1 MGFDVDMAEL
11 DKLRSS
17 LDEIKETLTGGLG
30 NDAFDDVIK
39 DSKKA
44 SEGIDDIKES
54 IDDIK
59 PDGIE
64 DTVKGLKNTDTK
76 AEDAHG
82 ALKKIAQTSF
92 DKTVSGLKKMA
103 GALGT
108 VAKKAAKLVA
118 KGLVAGAAGV
128 GALTTMA
135 VKNYADYEQLV
146 GGVETLFKDSAGTV
160 QLYADNAYKSAGL
173 SANDYME
180 TVTAFSASLIQ
191 SLGGN
196 TGAAAEYANMAIIDM
211 ADNAN
216 KMGTDMSSIQDA
228 YQGFA
233 KQNYTMLDN
242 LKLGYGGTKT
252 EMERLLKDA
261 TALSGVKYD
270 ISSYADIV
278 AAIHVI
284 QTELGITGTT
294 SKEASETISGSFN
307 ALKSAWS
314 NTMTSLILGG
324 DDFDRCVDNLIDSA
338 KTFGKNVMPAII
350 KGLNGMGALITELA
364 PIVERELP
372 GIIDTLLPPLLKA
385 ATSLLKGII
394 KALPSIISTLID
406 ELPTILKQVWSAFS
420 DAFGEIPGM
429 AKAEA
434 FFNNLIGFIQR
445 NADTIK
451 KLVPALLGLVV
462 AFKMVKKVQGLA
474 GLFGGKGGSGG
485 GIFSSLTNLQPT
497 QALKGMANLAIILG
511 GLAALAAVIMW
522 VAPYMAQL
530 SDIGS
535 LAEVLL
541 AITAVGLI
549 GTAMATLAGKVGLI
563 PVATVSKGLAN
574 IAIVMVGF
582 GALAAVLMWLAPYIT
597 QLSDIKTTLKLLV
610 IIAAVGLVGSALAGL
625 AGLVGAIPIT
635 AVLTGLANIALALG
649 GFTAI
654 VTAFGALSTIDGF
667 NEFLTKGGET
677 LATICGIIGKMAGSI
692 IGGIGEGV
700 TDSLPAIGDNLSAFA
715 TSLQPMFTVFSGVDT
730 DSLSSFATSFAAF
743 IAVLVGEKLVSVIT
757 GGIDY
762 EGLGVKLSAMATGL
776 SGFFSTVMTFPD
788 GCYEKATALFDCLAG
803 IKGLPKD
810 GGVVGWF
817 EGEVDYAK
825 MATGLMQ
832 LAGATGFFTAVQAI
846 PEAAFTAATNLFNC
860 LNGIGQLPNS
870 GGVVQ
875 WFKGEVDYAGIAAG
889 VQTLASEGMIAALT
903 AITAI
908 PAASYASLTALF
920 DALAGVK
927 QMPESGGIVG
937 WFKGDSTT
945 GLSNVSSQLPGVAT
959 NIASFFTN
967 LGGRTDFTPIKT
979 LFDTLS
985 SIKIDSDAAEG
996 RGFLGLGSSE
1006 LEKMGS
1012 GLSNF
1017 ATKAKTFLDEVNNL
1031 NADNLKTFFDNLG
1044 TAGELPDKLSG
1055 LNGDVGTELSNLV
1068 TTATTKMEEIKTAI
1082 STGIDSI
1089 VAVFTDSASAF
1100 QTAGGAMM
1108 VGLQIGMGNKL
1119 PLLIQTAQTM
1129 AAAIQNAF
1137 DVELKINSPS
1147 KTMTES
1153 GEFVGLGGVI
1163 GLRNMIPKAESAAQ
1177 DFAIASTP
1185 FNDYTPEGSAETVY
1199 NSRSSGDVTSVA
1211 PVFNL
1216 SISGTKDDRAMARKV
1231 KQFVAEAIQET
1242 FESLERKSTV
1252 LREV

>member
-30 NDAFDDVIK
+30 NDTFDDVIK

-82 ALKKIAQTSF
+82 ALKKVAQTSF

-180 TVTAFSASLIQ
+180 TVTSFSASLIQ

-284 QTELGITGTT
+284 QTELGVTGTT

-451 KLVPALLGLVV
+451 KLVPALLGLIV
-462 AFKMVKKVQGLA
+462 AFKMIKKVQGIA

-677 LATICGIIGKMAGSI
+677 LATICGIIGRMAGSI
-692 IGGIGEGV
+692 IGGIGEGI

-788 GCYEKATALFDCLAG
+788 GGFEKATALFDCLAG
-803 IKGLPKD
+803 IKGMPKE

-832 LAGATGFFTAVQAI
+832 LAGTTGFFTAVQAI
-846 PEAAFTAATNLFNC
+846 PDEAFTKASALFDC
-860 LNGIGQLPNS
+860 LAGIKSLPQD
-870 GGVVQ
+870 GGVVG
-875 WFKGEVDYAGIAAG
+875 WFTGEVDFAKIASG

-927 QMPESGGIVG
+927 QMPKEGGITG
-937 WFKGDSTT
+937 WFSGDNST

-967 LGGRTDFTPIKT
+967 LGGRTDFSPIKT

-985 SIKIDSDAAEG
+985 SIKIDSDAADK
-996 RGFLGLGSSE
+996 GFLGLGSSE
-1006 LEKMGS
+1006 LEKMGT

-1017 ATKAKTFLDEVNNL
+1017 ATNAKTFLDEVNNL
-1031 NADNLKTFFDNLG
+1031 NVDNLKTFFDNLG
-1044 TAGELPDKLSG
+1044 KAGELPDKLSG
-1055 LNGDVGTELSNLV
+1055 LNGTVGTELSNLV

-1100 QTAGGAMM
+1100 QTAGSAMM
-1108 VGLQIGMGNKL
+1108 VGVQIGMGSKL
-1119 PLLIQTAQTM
+1119 PLLIQTAQFM

-1199 NSRSSGDVTSVA
+1199 NSRSGDVTSVA